1 MKKNKVLRIAACL
14 YILIVAGFRRRG
26 VGDAAAD
33 LFLQGSAEYDGS
45 VADEAGAG
53 SGCRS
58 SPEFVDFPESLRC
71 DHTAAGIGLLF
82 SLYLRTSYP
91 FYYVF
96 LRSVLKKRSCLFILL
111 EKMWKTNGK
120 HRKRAVLNSC
130 PQQFNYTP
138 KKF

>member
-1 MKKNKVLRIAACL
+1 MIGRALACGCFPDVKNPRS
-14 YILIVAGFRRRG
+14 FRRRG

-82 SLYLRTSYP
+82 SLYLRTSRP
-91 FYYVF
+91 FYYFCF
-96 LRSVLKKRSCLFILL
+96 LHSVLNR
-111 EKMWKTNGK
+111 
-120 HRKRAVLNSC
+120 HA
-130 PQQFNYTP
+130 Y
-138 KKF
+138 